1 MDIRRDLC
9 YGQKKAA
16 TGGNPTTTTEVSIQ
30 AWRDINIPKQ
40 IQFQMSICHGRPL
53 INNLY
58 LVNLLMLLIS
68 LI

>member
-16 TGGNPTTTTEVSIQ
+16 TGGNPTTEVSIQ

-40 IQFQMSICHGRPL
+40 IQFQMSICHGRPPT
-53 INNLY
+53 ICNLNTPEFAY
-58 LVNLLMLLIS
+58 R
-68 LI
+68 